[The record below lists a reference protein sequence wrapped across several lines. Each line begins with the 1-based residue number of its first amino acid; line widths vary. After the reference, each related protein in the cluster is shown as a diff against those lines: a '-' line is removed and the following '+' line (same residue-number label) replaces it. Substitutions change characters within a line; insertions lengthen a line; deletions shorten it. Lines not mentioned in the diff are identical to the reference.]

1 VAGVLEAIQE
11 MEEGLTEKLIRRVLL
26 VLEEPQVELVDITS
40 TLLGGWAVEAVEQV
54 YMVKAQVELA
64 VAVLLEVEVVV
75 VVKLV
80 KVVESVRPMQ
90 VVMVVN
96 MVEQEDR
103 DLVEMALVLLAQ
115 FVLSGAK
122 ADHFLP
128 QM

>member
-1 VAGVLEAIQE
+1 
-11 MEEGLTEKLIRRVLL
+11 
-26 VLEEPQVELVDITS
+26 
-40 TLLGGWAVEAVEQV
+40 
-54 YMVKAQVELA
+54 
-64 VAVLLEVEVVV
+64 VVV